1 MTKSELILLALD
13 ESQILRLMER
23 ALRAVDYDVAIVHDR
38 GGLEKALD
46 ESSPALLL
54 IGEVFHDQSGIEI
67 AKEQLDRFPTLPILL
82 YAEKD
87 TTGVVKEVISAGL
100 SGYLYPPLKTDDI
113 VDSVKRSLA
122 RARHLGDWIRRE
134 VKKTTSSLEKRAE
147 ISESEKNRLESIIAN
162 IEDGVIVLDDR
173 ENILLMNRVAR
184 DAFSLDGADMTG
196 KPVAGVSPND
206 DFQALLAKINDGG
219 IKYYELNFDDGR
231 VFNAQHT
238 PIPGIG
244 SAITMQDISYLKRLD
259 QMKNDFVHTVSH
271 DLRSPLTAVLGYA
284 ELVERV
290 GPLNEQQTEFIHRVQ
305 GSVQSITALVNDL
318 LDLGKLEAGFDSRR
332 ETVRVESVLEY
343 SLGLLNSLVRKKN
356 IRLTQE
362 VAKELPPLRAN
373 PIRIRQM
380 IDNLISNAIKYTPE
394 EGEIRVSLQSEE
406 NQIILQVSDNGPG
419 IPLAE
424 QNLIFDKFYRATN
437 VADNSRGTGLGLA
450 IVKSIVDA
458 HHGRV
463 WVESKLNQGAAF
475 FVVLPAFE
483 PKENQ

>member
-1 MTKSELILLALD
+1 MAANELILLAMD

-23 ALRAVDYDVAIVHDR
+23 ALRAVDYDVAIVHDP

-54 IGEVFHDQSGIEI
+54 IGETFHTEDGIEI
-67 AKEQLDRFPTLPILL
+67 AKTQLGRFPTLPILL

-87 TTGVVKEVISAGL
+87 TTGVVKAVINAGL

-113 VDSVKRSLA
+113 VDAVKKSLA

-147 ISESEKNRLESIIAN
+147 ISESEKERLELIIAS
-162 IEDGVIVLDDR
+162 IEDGVIVLD
-173 ENILLMNRVAR
+173 EHKKILMMNRVALG
-184 DAFSLDGADMTG
+184 AFALDGLDITG
-196 KPVAGVSPND
+196 KPVSEVINNN
-206 DFQALLAKINDGG
+206 DFQALMTKSDSG

-231 VFNAQHT
+231 VFSAQHT

-290 GPLNEQQTEFIHRVQ
+290 GPLNEQQTEFIRRVQ
-305 GSVQSITALVNDL
+305 NSVQNITTLVNDL
-318 LDLGKLEAGFDSRR
+318 LDLGRLEAGFDTRR
-332 ETVRVESVLEY
+332 ETVQIENVLQY
-343 SLGLLNSLVRKKN
+343 SLGLLDSLVRKKN
-356 IRLTQE
+356 IHLTQE
-362 VAKELPPLRAN
+362 IARSIPPLRAN

-380 IDNLISNAIKYTPE
+380 IDNLIGNAIKYAPE
-394 EGEIRVSLQSEE
+394 EGEIRISLHSAD
-406 NQIILQVSDNGPG
+406 NQVILQVSDNGPG

-437 VADNSRGTGLGLA
+437 VAESSRGTGLGLA

-475 FVVLPAFE
+475 FVVLPASE
-483 PKENQ
+483 Q